1 MRYFLL
7 VLLWLAPA
15 VFAQETTPCVFCEI
29 VGGKREG
36 SLVYRD
42 DKVMAFL
49 DHAPINLG
57 HTLVIPVQHFEN
69 LNDTP
74 PEIARQMMEVA
85 QKIGA
90 SFKKAGIKAEAFQL
104 HMNNGRMLQRIKH
117 AHLHVYPRFKGDFP
131 GDSVVRLESQR
142 KVPFEPGIN
151 MQMGVLDPL

>member
-1 MRYFLL
+1 
-7 VLLWLAPA
+7 
-15 VFAQETTPCVFCEI
+15 
-29 VGGKREG
+29 
-36 SLVYRD
+36 
-42 DKVMAFL
+42 MAFL
-49 DHAPINLG
+49 DHAPINPG
-57 HTLVIPVQHFEN
+57 HTLVIPIQHFEN
-69 LNDTP
+69 LDDTP

-142 KVPFEPGIN
+142 ERAPRPA
-151 MQMGVLDPL
+151 LDKIAAKL